1 MMPPHRSACLSLI
14 PALAPTHTHTLPPF
28 PPIRQSL
35 GKTGL
40 NIILQGPTPQ
50 IEVDAS
56 IRGEVV
62 LAFFE
67 TTAGASRHIGRTMT
81 GDPAVVAPHVVHPHH
96 LGGTMYSIS
105 PSGSADR
112 LAASCA
118 IHMAL
123 TMLHANYEL
132 HSTLGDGESVSVVLP
147 GTHINSMRSLLSY

>member
-56 IRGEVV
+56 IRGELV
-62 LAFFE
+62 LALFE
-67 TTAGASRHIGRTMT
+67 TTEGASRHIGRTMT
-81 GDPAVVAPHVVHPHH
+81 GAPAGVAPHVVRPRH
-96 LGGTMYSIS
+96 LGGTIYSIS
-105 PSGSADR
+105 SSGSADR

-118 IHMAL
+118 IPMAL
-123 TMLHANYEL
+123 TLMHANYEL
-132 HSTLGDGESVSVVLP
+132 HSTLGNGESLPVVLP